1 MFHSQFFV
9 SFSLLL
15 LFLIYIHYID
25 DSAIRLDILKKFA
38 DDTQMGQIME
48 TQEDRDKLQRSLDK
62 LCNRALT
69 WGNGVQR
76 KEM

>member
-48 TQEDRDKLQRSLDK
+48 TQEDRDKLQES
-62 LCNRALT
+62 
-69 WGNGVQR
+69 
-76 KEM
+76 

>member
-48 TQEDRDKLQRSLDK
+48 TQEDRDKLQKS
-62 LCNRALT
+62 
-69 WGNGVQR
+69 
-76 KEM
+76 